1 MAPETFSSPPDHS
14 VSLAAVFRG
23 NAGTVEL
30 EKFPTPV
37 PSGQEILVRVE
48 ACSLCGSDLHSFH
61 GQRKVPVPT
70 VLGHEIVG
78 RICAFGPQALRKD
91 ASGRELTEGTRIIW
105 GLVASCGE
113 CFFCRRGLTQKC
125 VRATKYGHEAFTD
138 GYELLGGLA
147 EHCLLVPGTTIVRVP
162 DSLSLEA
169 VTPCGCATATIAAAL
184 ESVETLVDRTVLIT
198 GAGLL
203 GLTAAAMARSL
214 GAVEVIVSDINTARL
229 TRVARFGATRTVSP
243 NDIETIVKS
252 VTGGHGVDVAVEVSG
267 ANQAF
272 DSLWPH
278 VRLGGTVALV
288 GAVFP
293 SDAISLS
300 MERIV
305 RRNLTIRGI
314 HNYGAAHLVRAIRF
328 LSDHAT
334 TYHLDS
340 VVSKWF
346 PLTEVANAFCAAK
359 DPEHIRIGIRP

>member
-125 VRATKYGHEAFTD
+125 VRATKYGHE
-138 GYELLGGLA
+138 GW
-147 EHCLLVPGTTIVRVP
+147 R
-162 DSLSLEA
+162 
-169 VTPCGCATATIAAAL
+169 
-184 ESVETLVDRTVLIT
+184 
-198 GAGLL
+198 
-203 GLTAAAMARSL
+203 
-214 GAVEVIVSDINTARL
+214 NTACLFPEQQSCGFL
-229 TRVARFGATRTVSP
+229 T
-243 NDIETIVKS
+243 
-252 VTGGHGVDVAVEVSG
+252 H
-267 ANQAF
+267 
-272 DSLWPH
+272 
-278 VRLGGTVALV
+278 
-288 GAVFP
+288 
-293 SDAISLS
+293 
-300 MERIV
+300 
-305 RRNLTIRGI
+305 
-314 HNYGAAHLVRAIRF
+314 
-328 LSDHAT
+328 
-334 TYHLDS
+334 
-340 VVSKWF
+340 
-346 PLTEVANAFCAAK
+346 
-359 DPEHIRIGIRP
+359 